1 MSTPESPSPTTP
13 RITRHFATVTNGR
26 WGDRQ
31 VHYRR
36 AGSGPVIVL
45 FHQSPLSSRDVI
57 PAMLRFCGEFT
68 CIAPDTPGYG
78 MSDALGVDHAE
89 MQDIAEAS
97 IEFFDAVGL
106 ERAALYGFHTGAMI
120 AVAVAQHF
128 PERVSGVASN
138 GYVLLTE
145 QERADIVEHYLPRF
159 APAWDGS
166 HLTWLWSRMREQT
179 IFFPWYSKKLADR
192 MDFDVP
198 SPEALQTGLLDFLR
212 AGDAY
217 RVGYR
222 AAFTMQSAQALVE
235 VQPPVLITAASYD
248 PLSEQLAR
256 IRRKSPSVSVE
267 RGGSVEE
274 TLDLALAFLRRY
286 PGSAAPKVASTAP
299 LRKRAWNEM
308 IDVPG
313 GQLRIRRNTEGTG
326 RPVVVQHDAAGSSD
340 IVRALA
346 ESFIG
351 RRPVIAIDLPGHGE
365 SDNTL
370 GSQPVTVEAYA
381 KVVLQALDTLG
392 VAEFDFVGTWGGGL
406 VGLELALAQPHR
418 LRKLVMTD
426 VLYFSDALRAELLA
440 NYTPEITP
448 DWYGGHLL
456 HAWHLMRDQGL
467 FWPWY
472 ERTRKGII
480 WKPSH
485 LAPAMVHGRVIEM
498 FKAPRMWRAAYQA
511 HFSYPLQA
519 RLKELAVPTLVG
531 APAWDPNLE
540 HTEAAAAAH
549 PALKFRLLGDD
560 WGRWGGELM
569 EFLDG

>member
-1 MSTPESPSPTTP
+1 MSKPG
-13 RITRHFATVTNGR
+13 ITRHFATVTQGR

-45 FHQSPLSSRDVI
+45 LHQSPLSSRDVI
-57 PAMLRFCGEFT
+57 PAMERWSRDYT

-78 MSDALGVDHAE
+78 LSDPLGVERAE
-89 MQDIAEAS
+89 MQDFAEAV
-97 IEFFDAVGL
+97 IEFFDVLGL
-106 ERAALYGFHTGAMI
+106 KKPALYGFHTGAMI
-120 AVAVAQHF
+120 AVAVARYF
-128 PERVSGVASN
+128 PERVASVAAN

-145 QERADIVEHYLPRF
+145 PERADLVEHYLPPF
-159 APAWDGS
+159 VPAWDGS

-179 IFFPWYSKKLADR
+179 IFFPWYSKRGVDR
-192 MDFDVP
+192 LDFDVP
-198 SPEALQTGLLDFLR
+198 SPEALQAGLLDFLR

-222 AAFTMQSAQALVE
+222 AAFTMQSAAALAAVE
-235 VQPPVLITAASYD
+235 VPVLITAAAYD
-248 PLSEQLAR
+248 PLTLQLPR
-256 IRRKSPSVSVE
+256 IRRKSASVTVE
-267 RGGSVEE
+267 AGGSIEQ
-274 TLDLALAFLRRY
+274 TLDLALAFLARS
-286 PGSAAPKVASTAP
+286 PGSAPPPVTDTAP
-299 LRKRAWNEM
+299 LLKRSWNAM
-308 IDVPG
+308 LDVPG
-313 GQLRIRRNTEGTG
+313 GQLRVRRNNEGSG

-340 IVRALA
+340 VVRRLA

-370 GSQPVTVEAYA
+370 EAGPVTVEGYA
-381 KVVLQALDTLG
+381 KVVLQALDALG
-392 VAEFDFVGTWGGGL
+392 IREFDFVGTWGGGL
-406 VGLELALAQPHR
+406 VGLELALAHPER
-418 LRKLVMTD
+418 LRRLVMTD
-426 VLYFSDALRAELLA
+426 LLYFPDALRAELLA

-448 DWYGGHLL
+448 NWYGGHLL

-472 ERTRKGII
+472 ARTRQGII
-480 WKPSH
+480 WKEPH
-485 LAPAMVHGRVIEM
+485 VDPAMVHGRVIEM

-511 HFSYPLQA
+511 HFSYPLQS
-519 RLKELAVPTLVG
+519 RLAELNVPTLVG

-540 HTEAAAAAH
+540 HTRAAAADH
-549 PALKFRLLGDD
+549 PRLVFRQLADD

-569 EFLDG
+569 DFLDA